1 MGWLSLHIGLSSS
14 DGIPGWPMATLMMM
28 SGLLRCQSALNI
40 DPLSASKIDPVG

>member
-28 SGLLRCQSALNI
+28 SGLLRDHPAILMLIVPGSTKNRT
-40 DPLSASKIDPVG
+40 